1 MFTNMFRKKRSKYFN
16 FIEIAKN
23 KCVSYSHYL
32 SGRFKRQA
40 VILKLKKADIILAKP
55 KLFSLSPI
63 GLLYRILLRSD
74 YVHSMLYIGNG
85 EIIHTT
91 TKDGVSIHKVPR
103 KIFKKD
109 RYTIYRAKNLNS
121 NQRSR
126 IVAESLKLKD
136 MKMDFMGLIVNI
148 PRNIFGIN
156 KSFSKIENNRI
167 WCSKLIYQAYSSIG
181 IKLFSDNEFK
191 IITSE
196 NLSKSNILEIV

>member
-1 MFTNMFRKKRSKYFN
+1 MFRKKRSKYFYI
-16 FIEIAKN
+16 FETTKK
-23 KCVSYSHYL
+23 KCVSFSRDL
-32 SGRFKRQA
+32 CGRFKRQA
-40 VILKLKKADIILAKP
+40 VIQKLKEADIILAKP

-63 GLLYRILLRSD
+63 GVLYRVLLRSD

-91 TKDGVSIHKVPR
+91 TKDGAIIHKVPR
-103 KIFKKD
+103 KIFKKN
-109 RYTIYRAKNLNS
+109 RYTIYRAISLNS

-136 MKMDFMGLIVNI
+136 MKMDFIGLIVNI
-148 PRNIFGIN
+148 PINILGIN

-196 NLSKSNILEIV
+196 NLSKSRLLEIVR